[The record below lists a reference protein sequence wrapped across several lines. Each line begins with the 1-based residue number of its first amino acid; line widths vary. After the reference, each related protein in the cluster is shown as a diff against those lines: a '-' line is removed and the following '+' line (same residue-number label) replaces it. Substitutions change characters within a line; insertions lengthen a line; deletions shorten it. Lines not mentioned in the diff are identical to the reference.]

1 MATPSRG
8 CAKIPAV
15 STLEKPTTPFPVFMA
30 TMVGYAL
37 AAGLLAFGVI
47 GFFADEVSD
56 PFGGGLVAGGLL
68 VLGATLLTSRGNNL
82 GRLILGILALV
93 TIAVGLYYAFT
104 GPTYAIAPSLITAG
118 VAAGTAALL
127 FVPQS
132 AKAYFAD

>member
-30 TMVGYAL
+30 AMVGYAL
-37 AAGLLAFGVI
+37 AAGLL
-47 GFFADEVSD
+47 
-56 PFGGGLVAGGLL
+56 GGGLVAGGLL